1 MRAQLHIEKRGRKL
15 ASACKGSNWPIVLG
29 RERAGLRF
37 FVVVCWFWLVWML
50 EIVDF
55 WLVLSEY
62 CGFL

>member
-37 FVVVCWFWLVWML
+37 FCCGL
-50 EIVDF
+50 
-55 WLVLSEY
+55 LVLVGLDAGNR
-62 CGFL
+62 GFLVGFE